1 MLALPEQKRSIQLSH
16 FPNVIPQQVD
26 PLQLAQI
33 LPAIHPELPRYADL
47 ARQHGYQFVGLG
59 RQKARQYRHAPALA
73 CSDVLGDDAGT
84 AQVGAG
90 LGQQVGEVQQLGAER
105 QVVDITDEAVA
116 REVAAMADRRV
127 AVQVVLGGIQLQAVV
142 AQLAAHIGAM
152 LWPFQG
158 DDDVCLAFGQADEV
172 RQRQDIDADGWVAVD
187 EMAQLRGNEEAAKAF
202 GAAHAYV
209 PRQRYPRPRDLFT
222 GHVQGAFDSLRV
234 AQQALPFSRENEAA
248 GARLLEQQSAQRCLQ
263 RGDASRHGGVV
274 HAQALGGIAGFSGTR
289 HFEEELQVIPVQGAQ
304 GGDVFLHVGPA
315 FIRVLVRCLHIYTP
329 RQSHHAMHKNNYAE
343 VLMNVSVTAGIQT
356 VKLLIDGEWV
366 QSQASEWRDIVNPA
380 TQQVLAKVPFATQAE
395 VDAAVAAAQKAYVGW
410 RNTPVGAR
418 MRIMLKF
425 QALIREHSKRIAQTL
440 SAEQGKTLAD
450 AEGDIFRGLEVVEH
464 ACSIG
469 SLQMGEFVEN
479 VAGGVDTYTLR
490 QPIGVCA
497 GITPF
502 NFPAMIPLWMFPM
515 AIVCGNTFVLK
526 PSEQDPLSTVQLVEL
541 ALEAGVPP
549 GVLNVVHGGKDV
561 VDALCTHADIKA
573 ISFVGST
580 AVGTHVYNL
589 AGQHGKRVQA
599 MMGAK
604 NHAVVL
610 PDANREQ
617 TLNALVGAAF
627 GAAGQRCMA
636 TSVAVLVGAAK
647 QWLPELKALAQ
658 KLKVNA
664 GSEPGTDV
672 GPLIS
677 RQAKQRVLGLIDS
690 GVKEGAIL
698 ELDGREVNVPGFEH
712 GNFVG
717 PTLFS
722 GVTTDMQ
729 IYTQEI
735 FGPVL
740 VVLTVDTLDEAIALV
755 NRNPFGNGTGLFT
768 QSGAAARKFQS
779 EIDVGQVGINIPIPV
794 PVPFFSFTGSRGS
807 KLGDL
812 GPYGKQVVQFYT
824 QTKTVTARWFDD
836 DSVNDG
842 VNTTINLR

>member
-1 MLALPEQKRSIQLSH
+1 
-16 FPNVIPQQVD
+16 
-26 PLQLAQI
+26 
-33 LPAIHPELPRYADL
+33 
-47 ARQHGYQFVGLG
+47 
-59 RQKARQYRHAPALA
+59 
-73 CSDVLGDDAGT
+73 
-84 AQVGAG
+84 
-90 LGQQVGEVQQLGAER
+90 
-105 QVVDITDEAVA
+105 
-116 REVAAMADRRV
+116 
-127 AVQVVLGGIQLQAVV
+127 
-142 AQLAAHIGAM
+142 
-152 LWPFQG
+152 
-158 DDDVCLAFGQADEV
+158 
-172 RQRQDIDADGWVAVD
+172 
-187 EMAQLRGNEEAAKAF
+187 
-202 GAAHAYV
+202 
-209 PRQRYPRPRDLFT
+209 
-222 GHVQGAFDSLRV
+222 
-234 AQQALPFSRENEAA
+234 
-248 GARLLEQQSAQRCLQ
+248 
-263 RGDASRHGGVV
+263 
-274 HAQALGGIAGFSGTR
+274 
-289 HFEEELQVIPVQGAQ
+289 
-304 GGDVFLHVGPA
+304 
-315 FIRVLVRCLHIYTP
+315 
-329 RQSHHAMHKNNYAE
+329 
-343 VLMNVSVTAGIQT
+343 MNVSLTPSDTTLQN

-366 QSQASEWRDIVNPA
+366 QSQSSEWHDIVNPA
-380 TQQVLAKVPFATQAE
+380 TQQVLAKVPFATASE
-395 VDAAVAAAQKAYVGW
+395 VDAAIAAAQRAFQTWKL
-410 RNTPVGAR
+410 TPIGAR
-418 MRIMLKF
+418 MRIMLKL
-425 QALIREHSKRIAQTL
+425 QALIREHSKRIAAVL
-440 SAEQGKTLAD
+440 SAEQGKTIAD

-469 SLQMGEFVEN
+469 TLQMGEFAEN

-515 AIVCGNTFVLK
+515 AIACGNTFVLK
-526 PSEQDPLSTVQLVEL
+526 PSEQDPLSTMLLVEL
-541 ALEAGVPP
+541 AIEAGVPP

-561 VDALCTHADIKA
+561 VDALCTHKDIKA
-573 ISFVGST
+573 VSFVGST
-580 AVGTHVYNL
+580 AVGTHVYDL
-589 AGQHGKRVQA
+589 AGRHGKRVQS

-617 TLNALVGAAF
+617 TLNALVGAGF

-636 TSVAVLVGAAK
+636 TSVVVMVGAAK

-664 GSEPGTDV
+664 GSESGTDV
-672 GPLIS
+672 GPVISKRAKARILELIE
-677 RQAKQRVLGLIDS
+677 S
-690 GVKEGAIL
+690 GVQQGAKL
-698 ELDGREVNVPGFEH
+698 ELDGRGISVPGFEQ

-722 GVTTDMQ
+722 GVTTDMR
-729 IYTQEI
+729 IYTEEI

-740 VVLTVDTLDEAIALV
+740 VVLEVDTLDQAIALV
-755 NRNPFGNGTGLFT
+755 NANPFGNGTGLFT